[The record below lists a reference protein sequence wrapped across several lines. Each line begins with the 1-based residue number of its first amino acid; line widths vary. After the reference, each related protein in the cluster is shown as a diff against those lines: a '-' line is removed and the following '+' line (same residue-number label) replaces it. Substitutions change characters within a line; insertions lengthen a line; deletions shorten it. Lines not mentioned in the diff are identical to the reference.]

1 MDKVDK
7 LIDAL
12 TLAFGGGAAGQ
23 ERAGTDATERA
34 LRAVGGADLGGP
46 GVVGGGR
53 RTAGA
58 RHALRSALLANPG
71 HFSSYVEEQLRESF
85 SSRAA
90 AGQQPTMRE
99 YLEQRS
105 RLGAHRPTISWM
117 WSAAGARDALRLGKT
132 EECLARLDLLLIA
145 GEQSA
150 IDVGSWVLAQELLW
164 EDDPPF
170 SFFAGHLNR
179 QGDSI
184 RAACSRL
191 CDPRWAEVAMARISE
206 VDAWNDRKVK
216 IQARPNTNTG
226 SHPTPAASNDA
237 TTSWRA
243 TP

>member
-1 MDKVDK
+1 
-7 LIDAL
+7 
-12 TLAFGGGAAGQ
+12 
-23 ERAGTDATERA
+23 
-34 LRAVGGADLGGP
+34 
-46 GVVGGGR
+46 
-53 RTAGA
+53 
-58 RHALRSALLANPG
+58 
-71 HFSSYVEEQLRESF
+71 
-85 SSRAA
+85 
-90 AGQQPTMRE
+90 MRE

-105 RLGAHRPTISWM
+105 RLGAHRPTVSWM

-132 EECLARLDLLLIA
+132 EECLARLDLLMIA

-206 VDAWNDRKVK
+206 VDAWNDRKIK
-216 IQARPNTNTG
+216 IQTRPGTNTG
-226 SHPTPAASNDA
+226 AHPASAASNDNGP
-237 TTSWRA
+237 TPGGSGRKPFRPRA
-243 TP
+243 KPKADAGS

>member
-1 MDKVDK
+1 
-7 LIDAL
+7 
-12 TLAFGGGAAGQ
+12 
-23 ERAGTDATERA
+23 
-34 LRAVGGADLGGP
+34 
-46 GVVGGGR
+46 
-53 RTAGA
+53 
-58 RHALRSALLANPG
+58 
-71 HFSSYVEEQLRESF
+71 
-85 SSRAA
+85 
-90 AGQQPTMRE
+90 MRE

-105 RLGAHRPTISWM
+105 RLGAHRPTVSWM
-117 WSAAGARDALRLGKT
+117 WSAAGARDALRQGKT

-191 CDPRWAEVAMARISE
+191 CDPRWAEVAMSRISE

-216 IQARPNTNTG
+216 IQARPGTFHG
-226 SHPTPAASNDA
+226 ATPAAAASSDNGPTPGGSGRKQFRPRAKAKADA
-237 TTSWRA
+237 GS
-243 TP
+243 